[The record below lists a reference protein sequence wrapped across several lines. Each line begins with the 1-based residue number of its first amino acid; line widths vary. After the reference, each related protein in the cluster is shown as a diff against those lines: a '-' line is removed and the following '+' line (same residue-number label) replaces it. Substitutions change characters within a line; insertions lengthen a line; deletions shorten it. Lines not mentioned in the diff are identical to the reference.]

1 MFDVCR
7 WYESI
12 FPQSYPSPS
21 PPRRG
26 AEKYL
31 DKRFSDIPVL
41 SGSAVGV
48 REGEHMHADL
58 GRSPNAGSA
67 HKTECRSK
75 LRIACKSGSIS
86 EVFFVTV
93 VRRKAA
99 LGDVAAHLP
108 WQLCDH
114 SAQACCSTLVRVGAR
129 PRRRARALRRRARA
143 IRRRAGCSHG
153 PLVRVAFTRRSLMPS
168 ASRTSPSAVAAGAT
182 RSTVVDRFSSLVRAA
197 RRRTTARAHA
207 AARLFH
213 HARERR
219 RTTVAARMLR
229 SHERSHERSLVSRVL
244 PALSRLTR
252 LRQRLWLESAAVPS
266 QRPQQIPSTAR
277 TRLQEQALP
286 RQQH

>member
-7 WYESI
+7 WYEST

-182 RSTVVDRFSSLVRAA
+182 RSTVVDRFSSLCPASCVPRAA
-197 RRRTTARAHA
+197 APQ
-207 AARLFH
+207 
-213 HARERR
+213 RE
-219 RTTVAARMLR
+219 
-229 SHERSHERSLVSRVL
+229 H
-244 PALSRLTR
+244 TR
-252 LRQRLWLESAAVPS
+252 LRGS
-266 QRPQQIPSTAR
+266 STTHASGVGR
-277 TRLQEQALP
+277 R
-286 RQQH
+286 